1 MEKRICAHIYGL
13 FPIDYGW
20 DYLPLL
26 SDIEVREGKNGGLND
41 LNLSGAREMLMRAT
55 PCLINDMGWEGD
67 FAVPLRAIL
76 LPSGDTDMEIALVW
90 KQSNNGNSYVV
101 SPKPLV
107 WLEDHAFEYEAI
119 SYYEDREPLSMV

>member
-1 MEKRICAHIYGL
+1 MEKLISVHIYGL

-26 SDIEVREGKNGGLND
+26 SDIEVREGKNGGVNC
-41 LNLSGAREMLMRAT
+41 LNLNRAREMLIHAT
-55 PCLINDMGWEGD
+55 PCLVKDMNWEGD
-67 FAVPLRAIL
+67 FFIPLRAIL

-107 WLEDHAFEYEAI
+107 WLEDYAYEYKTL
-119 SYYEDREPLSMV
+119 SYYEDR